1 MKNVCGKYIS
11 YDYVSIFN
19 NKVKMFSD
27 VFRGYKKGAPGSNG
41 LRPYQTSTMELF
53 AKIANAFSRY
63 LFSQKVPSQMFDK
76 VLNMYLDMLKNDSI

>member
-1 MKNVCGKYIS
+1 MKNLSGKYIC

-19 NKVKMFSD
+19 NKVKMFS

-41 LRPYQTSTMELF
+41 LRPYQTSRMELF

-63 LFSQKVPSQMFDK
+63 CFLQKVPSHMFDK